1 MGIVNVTPDSFSD
14 GGEFFD
20 KEKAIAHACE
30 LVSQG
35 ADIIDIGGESTRPGS
50 DPVTEIEEIR
60 RTIPVIKELND
71 MIKVPI
77 SIDTMKPGVARAAL
91 EVGASIVNDI
101 AANRTDEDMW
111 RLVAETGAGYVCMHM
126 QSTPKL
132 MQAHPVYKD
141 VIAEIDAFFGVRLQR
156 MQACGVA
163 QEQIVFDIG
172 IGFGKTLAHLGSF
185 SHFKRPMLLG
195 VSRKSFIKKLFGA
208 EVKDRLP
215 ASLACACLAV
225 ESGVQVIRAHNVKET
240 AQAVRMTEAI
250 VIQRS

>member
-1 MGIVNVTPDSFSD
+1 MLFSARKFKFIFPRPVLIMGIVNVTPDSFSD

-91 EVGASIVNDI
+91 EVGASRCRRAQNWFIGGRNG
-101 AANRTDEDMW
+101 A
-111 RLVAETGAGYVCMHM
+111 RLRRV
-126 QSTPKL
+126 
-132 MQAHPVYKD
+132 
-141 VIAEIDAFFGVRLQR
+141 
-156 MQACGVA
+156 
-163 QEQIVFDIG
+163 
-172 IGFGKTLAHLGSF
+172 
-185 SHFKRPMLLG
+185 
-195 VSRKSFIKKLFGA
+195 
-208 EVKDRLP
+208 
-215 ASLACACLAV
+215 
-225 ESGVQVIRAHNVKET
+225 
-240 AQAVRMTEAI
+240 
-250 VIQRS
+250 